1 MTSDIVGDIRSEI
14 MRLVSA
20 YEKEKAEKE
29 ALNDEL
35 MECRAMIEDCRKHIT
50 ELERQI
56 DSLKL
61 TDAFMATSK
70 DRREARERI
79 DRMIR
84 SIDRCMSLI
93 GD

>member
-1 MTSDIVGDIRSEI
+1 MFEDIRTDI
-14 MRLVSA
+14 RRLIAA
-20 YEKEKAEKE
+20 YEAAKAESE
-29 ALNDEL
+29 EL
-35 MECRAMIEDCRKHIT
+35 KTELQLCRDRIEDYRKQIS

-61 TDAFMATSK
+61 ADALMVTSK

-84 SIDRCMSLI
+84 AIDKCISLI
-93 GD
+93 GS

>member
-1 MTSDIVGDIRSEI
+1 MLENIKASIE
-14 MRLVSA
+14 RLIAA
-20 YEKEKAEKE
+20 YERLKVEND
-29 ALNDEL
+29 ALRENIGQIRL
-35 MECRAMIEDCRKHIT
+35 QNEDYRKQIS

-61 TDAFMATSK
+61 ADALMVTSK

-84 SIDRCMSLI
+84 AIDKCISLI
-93 GD
+93 GS

>member
-1 MTSDIVGDIRSEI
+1 MLEDIRTDI
-14 MRLVSA
+14 RRLIAA
-20 YEKEKAEKE
+20 YEAAKAENEGLKTG
-29 ALNDEL
+29 LQQSRDL
-35 MECRAMIEDCRKHIT
+35 LEDHRKQIS

-61 TDAFMATSK
+61 ADALMVTSK

-84 SIDRCMSLI
+84 TIDRCISLI